1 MRSCTK
7 IVDDHRRQCSW
18 AFGALA
24 PFTAMFIAVVT
35 VICSSS
41 CAKHVSVA
49 RPVSIG
55 HSETGI
61 ASWYGEP
68 FQGRKTASGEVY
80 DMNKLTAAHRTLP
93 FGTWVEV
100 TNLVNAKRVEVRIT
114 DRGPF
119 IDGRVIDLSKAAAK
133 QIDLITPGIVRVRLK
148 VIRAPR
154 LLPEDVTSCEGRLK
168 PTAS

>member
-1 MRSCTK
+1 
-7 IVDDHRRQCSW
+7 
-18 AFGALA
+18 
-24 PFTAMFIAVVT
+24 MFIALVAL
-35 VICSSS
+35 INSSG

-49 RPVSIG
+49 RPVSVG

-80 DMNKLTAAHRTLP
+80 DMNQLTAAHRTLP

-119 IDGRVIDLSKAAAK
+119 IDGRIIDLSKAAAK
-133 QIDLITPGIVRVRLK
+133 QIDLITAGIVRVRLK
-148 VIRAPR
+148 VIRAPK
-154 LLPEDVTSCEGRLK
+154 LVPENVTSNGGKLK
-168 PTAS
+168 LDPLCADFRTGLAAAEEARAQHST